1 MEEIEEISIP
11 WGNLF
16 FGCLV
21 FSVGI
26 TLMGTVLGGWS
37 ILRLGLDAVLLYL
50 AYVPVIVLIFTLF
63 FFSVVSIKVLLYSAR
78 WARYLL
84 CLILFLLAAPPAA
97 FMILIPQILLGG
109 GLLVLEKMNYR
120 VNGWEWLFVLT
131 YYPVV
136 FYFALIWSIKL
147 YRILRYGRPFSS
159 LWKKVHKYANDYTG
173 AEASLRKLSAGLSKR
188 SRRRE
193 AGLQLPPDD
202 Q

>member
-1 MEEIEEISIP
+1 
-11 WGNLF
+11 
-16 FGCLV
+16 
-21 FSVGI
+21 
-26 TLMGTVLGGWS
+26 MGTVLGGWS

-50 AYVPVIVLIFTLF
+50 AYVPVIVLIFTLL

-147 YRILRYGRPFSS
+147 YRILRYGRPFSY

-193 AGLQLPPDD
+193 ARLQLPSDD